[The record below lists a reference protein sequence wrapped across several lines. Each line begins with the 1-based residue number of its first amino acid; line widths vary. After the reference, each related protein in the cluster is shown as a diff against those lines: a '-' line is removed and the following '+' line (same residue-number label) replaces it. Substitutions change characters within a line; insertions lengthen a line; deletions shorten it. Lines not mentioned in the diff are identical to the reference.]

1 MDGSMYVYVYYVYS
15 ISRMCVLCDWL
26 TANSDICV
34 YVYEIMDDTS
44 VMWDN
49 WPIGGWHTK
58 LLFDSVLHAL
68 Y

>member
-44 VMWDN
+44 VM
-49 WPIGGWHTK
+49 
-58 LLFDSVLHAL
+58 
-68 Y
+68 